1 LGGLGLALLPRPIAR
16 VIGPK
21 ARARSAGARGQLTGV
36 RPILPHPQGEHL
48 APLRYTA
55 RPVTTPLRSTT
66 TALTGPR
73 IEPSGWIGRVIDDRY
88 RIMEVLGEGGMGAV
102 FVAEHL
108 KLHKQVAFKTIR
120 AEFAANSEAEA
131 RFVRE
136 ATATAQIDH
145 PHVASAIDFG
155 HLPEGGAYLV
165 IQLVRGEGLGHL
177 LHRGPLA
184 TPQLCELGA
193 QIADALAAAHA
204 AGIVHRDLKP
214 DNVMLE
220 RRSDS
225 SIHARVLDFGIA
237 RVSEEDGAVVDT
249 SQPITRA
256 GAVIGTPGYMAPEQA
271 VGGAIDHRVDL
282 YALGVILW
290 EAAAGR
296 SLWRAETLTE
306 MFMAQIG
313 QPAPSLGAEV
323 AGLPAEFV
331 AIVDQLLARNSAERP
346 ASAVIVR
353 ETLRRLGREP
363 APPLANLPVPPPP
376 RATIDHRRWLGFAGV
391 GLGLVVLIA
400 LAFDGGDDAEVE
412 LPPPQQVA
420 ATPAGAATPR
430 AGLPSRQSL
439 LAEVPPAYVDAAQV
453 LLLSEERKE
462 RQRAGTAIADAPEA
476 DKAAIPEYLRNLA
489 WIEKVSSCD
498 TKRTILLRIETA
510 DDLRALW
517 ALRILDR
524 SPRDGC
530 SAGWFG
536 RKDCLGCLREDLAR
550 ITARFEG
557 RAGP

>member
-1 LGGLGLALLPRPIAR
+1 MRR
-16 VIGPK
+16 
-21 ARARSAGARGQLTGV
+21 R
-36 RPILPHPQGEHL
+36 QGERP

-55 RPVTTPLRSTT
+55 RPVKTTLRSTA
-66 TALTGPR
+66 TALTGPSS
-73 IEPSGWIGRVIDDRY
+73 EPQGWIGRVIDDRY
-88 RIMEVLGEGGMGAV
+88 RIVEVLGEGGMGAV

-220 RRSDS
+220 RRNDG

-237 RVSEEDGAVVDT
+237 RVSEEDGAVVDA

-323 AGLPAEFV
+323 SGLPAEFV
-331 AIVDQLLARNSAERP
+331 ALVDQLLARTSAERP
-346 ASAVIVR
+346 ASAMLVR

-363 APPLANLPVPPPP
+363 APPLANLPMPPTP
-376 RATIDHRRWLGFAGV
+376 RATVDRRWLGYAGA
-391 GLGLVVLIA
+391 GLGVVVLLA
-400 LAFDGGDDAEVE
+400 LAFGGGDEQEVE
-412 LPPPQQVA
+412 LPPPPQA
-420 ATPAGAATPR
+420 AASASAAPPPS

-498 TKRTILLRIETA
+498 TKRAILLRIETA

-530 SAGWFG
+530 SGGWFS

-550 ITARFEG
+550 ITARFEA